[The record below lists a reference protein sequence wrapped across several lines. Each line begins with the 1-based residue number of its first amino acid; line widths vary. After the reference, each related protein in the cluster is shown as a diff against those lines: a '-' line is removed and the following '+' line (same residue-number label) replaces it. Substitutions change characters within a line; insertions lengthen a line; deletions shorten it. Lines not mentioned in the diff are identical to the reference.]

1 MDSFIKWPYINME
14 QEEIEDIIERY
25 FKGLTSEEEDQKLSL
40 WYEEMNLRG
49 KDDSGL
55 RDEDFQT
62 WKKQMLLKL
71 IKQARALKGQN
82 HLNFTVQENVENDKK
97 QNAAEKGFSWNRW
110 GWAAAI
116 LILFCFSIM
125 VYRLQFQKS
134 ANKQQVA
141 IEEMQGLPGQNIAAG
156 HNGAILHL
164 SNGQVI
170 LLDSLQNGVVTEQ
183 NGVKILKDKNGLVY
197 VGQAKE
203 TLYNDITTSRGQ
215 QWSLTLPDGTKVWLN
230 AASSIHY
237 PLAFNGKDRIVSIK
251 GEAYFEVVHNG
262 SQPFKV
268 QVGNT
273 MIEDIG
279 TEFNINAYDD
289 EASIKTTLLN
299 GSVKVSAGSGSHVLI
314 PGEQAETDN
323 SHIIKISKVNTEN
336 VTGWVNGEMIFDNEM
351 LEEVMK
357 KVSRWYDIDVTYSG
371 KIPNRKFTGSI
382 SRKLNLSEFLK
393 LLEFENVDYKIQ
405 GKQLTI
411 LP

>member
-1 MDSFIKWPYINME
+1 ME

-141 IEEMQGLPGQNIAAG
+141 KEEMQGLPGQNIAAG

-230 AASSIHY
+230 AVSSIHY

-251 GEAYFEVVHNG
+251 GEAYFEVVHNE

>member
-141 IEEMQGLPGQNIAAG
+141 KEEMQGLPGQNIAAG

-230 AASSIHY
+230 AVSSIHY

-251 GEAYFEVVHNG
+251 GEAYFEVVHNE